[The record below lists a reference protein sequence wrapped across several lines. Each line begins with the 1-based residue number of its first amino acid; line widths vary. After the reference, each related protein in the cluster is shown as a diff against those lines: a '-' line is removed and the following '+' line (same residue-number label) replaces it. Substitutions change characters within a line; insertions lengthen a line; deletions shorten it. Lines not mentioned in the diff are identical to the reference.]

1 MAEFSLQALHDEIEN
16 DPQGLGYKNVDDTWK
31 GDDVIAGLI
40 NAKNYKID
48 RMSIEMEAIR
58 AAVTYDAYNNLS
70 IDEQEWIRWMTPNSG
85 LFQVTADMKLQL
97 SGRTLASNGIAGT
110 GTDGDSFWA
119 AADDQDMAP
128 IMLALIEIDGSRAEV
143 LWNEGKVISIS
154 EVAHAANL

>member
-1 MAEFSLQALHDEIEN
+1 
-16 DPQGLGYKNVDDTWK
+16 
-31 GDDVIAGLI
+31 
-40 NAKNYKID
+40 
-48 RMSIEMEAIR
+48 
-58 AAVTYDAYNNLS
+58 
-70 IDEQEWIRWMTPNSG
+70 
-85 LFQVTADMKLQL
+85 MKLQL
-97 SGRTLASNGIAGT
+97 SGRALASNGIAGT